1 MREFESWMEMFENEP
16 FVEKQRQ
23 DIAQLHEDLFVNQ
36 RISSISF
43 ADDIPE
49 ELTAQKY
56 LLMYKKIWAT
66 LRHDIYEEVKV
77 RAKELRVAHDQLE
90 ETEFNKIY
98 EKVFKNFEKVRQ
110 ETYSKILDD
119 PEITQPKAREYMQKA
134 FVMYATISSTAKNKD
149 TEVTRAR
156 WPDLV
161 NNVAIEHGK
170 LIQEMAQGKFYDKI
184 EIDPRT
190 VNTADE
196 KVDLKSLPQY
206 KKGML

>member
-1 MREFESWMEMFENEP
+1 M
-16 FVEKQRQ
+16 
-23 DIAQLHEDLFVNQ
+23 NQ

-170 LIQEMAQGKFYDKI
+170 LI
-184 EIDPRT
+184 
-190 VNTADE
+190 
-196 KVDLKSLPQY
+196 
-206 KKGML
+206 